1 MGVWVCG
8 KGWKHLEKISPL
20 NGTNWKMCVLG
31 RLRGQRSLRP
41 SVGEGGAGQSGH
53 VTGDRC
59 SEQEGARLAQS
70 WEPGRGQLTENTES
84 GSQKGEQGSRPTC
97 ILFQRETRD
106 VHKTLHFV
114 SRSFV
119 FIASLKSLHGLHASP
134 ADLGAEL
141 PWPRFPPAPCGQ
153 GGGHRAHQA
162 PSRGDAVC
170 WGQEMPPEG
179 RASW

>member
-97 ILFQRETRD
+97 ILFKRNKRRAQNPAFRLPEFCVYCFTEVFAWAARQP
-106 VHKTLHFV
+106 
-114 SRSFV
+114 SRSGGRTST
-119 FIASLKSLHGLHASP
+119 APLPSGALWPGWRAQSP
-134 ADLGAEL
+134 
-141 PWPRFPPAPCGQ
+141 
-153 GGGHRAHQA
+153 
-162 PSRGDAVC
+162 
-170 WGQEMPPEG
+170 
-179 RASW
+179 